1 MRYEFVEGNSSKFW
15 EIELS
20 GTTFT
25 VKWGRIGTGG
35 QTQVK
40 KFASADK
47 ARAEHDKL
55 VAGKVKKGYL
65 GVGPLPDPLPL
76 GALGERET
84 VTGPFFLHVSHHQFS
99 LEDSEH
105 TGQSFNFDNLDE
117 GLEAAKHGVVV
128 HLRRAA
134 SRIPIVVE
142 VRGDAPPAGYDAFQ
156 LVTEGSFEAPS
167 GSLELASP
175 EETWKGR
182 ISVPGG
188 MLRVQVRQCDTD
200 TSTYDASN
208 GADHYRVIL
217 WPAPEAKTKV
227 LHSRD
232 VKDDVVFKPK
242 AKLADAE
249 RDLASGDPT
258 GCCLA
263 AVEAARHLI
272 AGDKKALKALGLA
285 VKHQQD
291 AVRAVTLSAL
301 GLAGEQSR
309 VAVFELINSRI
320 GDPASEVRPRVPE
333 AFSRLGGKDGASAMV
348 SLLQAKDDAMAKDA
362 AQTLWTVAEH
372 VDVAELLPLLSHQ
385 RAETRLAALH
395 AVKTVGDSKSWE
407 AVSSAGSAVR
417 ALTKDKDRTIKEL
430 AASMVEKLGA
440 PMGDLL
446 ALAKSKDDA
455 QRSSAATSLGKSRSL
470 EAFDVLVAM
479 LHKDK
484 DVGVQRSAAEGL
496 GLLGDRRAIPHLAKH
511 LENGVFNFNWYA
523 CRALAKLGGPEATKL
538 LWKYAALPDADE
550 RFDYIGREA
559 ADRLA
564 EMLYARKQVQAG
576 EALDPEHSAS
586 PDLDDSV
593 VKVAAL
599 TGSRDDRL
607 CERGLKLLQYGD
619 DVETVAAALSRTRE
633 DLLDVAVR
641 TLRDMLSG
649 PKSEALKKRAAK
661 AVAPHGGAMA
671 KVASKYIRATWLDV
685 LGSIGG
691 VFAYDAAL
699 AALKDA
705 EPEVRSQAARTLG
718 QVGPDRAVAAIAALL
733 QDKQGSVRHAAAD
746 ALGFCG
752 KEKAAAKKALT
763 SFLKV
768 AKGSAKS
775 MAQRSLEELG

>member
-1 MRYEFVEGNSSKFW
+1 MRYEFVEGSSSKFW

-20 GTTFT
+20 GTAFT
-25 VKWGRIGTGG
+25 VKWGRIGTDG

-47 ARAEHDKL
+47 AQAEHDKL
-55 VAGKVKKGYL
+55 VAEKVKKGYRATA
-65 GVGPLPDPLPL
+65 VSAAPKKV
-76 GALGERET
+76 AKKVSTR
-84 VTGPFFLHVSHHQFS
+84 TGPFFLHVSHHQFS

-142 VRGDAPPAGYDAFQ
+142 VRGDAPPAGYDAFH
-156 LVTEGSFEAPS
+156 LVTEASFEAPS

-188 MLRVQVRQCDTD
+188 LLRVQVRQCDTD
-200 TSTYDASN
+200 TSTYDAGN

-242 AKLADAE
+242 AKLSDCA
-249 RDLASGDPT
+249 RDLASNDPT
-258 GCCLA
+258 VCCLA
-263 AVEAARHLI
+263 AVEAARHLV
-272 AGDKKALKALGLA
+272 AGDQKALKVLGLA
-285 VKHQQD
+285 VKHEQD

-301 GLAGEQSR
+301 GLSGKQSR
-309 VAVFELINSRI
+309 AAVFELISSRI
-320 GDPASEVRPRVPE
+320 GDPASEVRLRVPE
-333 AFSRLGGKDGASAMV
+333 AFSRLGEEDGASAMV
-348 SLLQAKDDAMAKDA
+348 SLLQAKDGAMAKDA
-362 AQTLWTVAEH
+362 AQTMWTVAEH

-395 AVKTVGDSKSWE
+395 AVKTVGDSKSLE

-417 ALTKDKDRTIKEL
+417 ALMKDKDRTIKEL

-440 PMGDLL
+440 PVGDLL

-455 QRSSAATSLGKSRSL
+455 QRSSAATSLGKSRSP

-538 LWKYAALPDADE
+538 LWKYASMPDADE

-564 EMLYARKQVQAG
+564 EMMYARNQVQAG

-599 TGSRDDRL
+599 TGSKDDRL

-641 TLRDMLSG
+641 ALRDMLSG
-649 PKSEALKKRAAK
+649 PKSGALKRRAAK
-661 AVAPHGGAMA
+661 AVAPHLGTMA
-671 KVASKYIRATWLDV
+671 KVSSKYVRATWLDV

-691 VFAYDAAL
+691 AFAYDAAL

-718 QVGPDRAVAAIAALL
+718 QLGPDRAVAAIAALL
-733 QDKQGSVRHAAAD
+733 DDKQGSVRHAAAD
-746 ALGFCG
+746 TLGFCV

-775 MAQRSLEELG
+775 VAQRSLAELG